1 MTVRVT
7 LDVEIDAS
15 GLAASDIVDRLK
27 CVDYDSVLSDSF
39 DYALDEFGEVENVE
53 LYDVEAV

>member
-1 MTVRVT
+1 MKVRVT
-7 LDVEIDAS
+7 LDLEIDAS
-15 GLAASDIVDRLK
+15 GLAASNIEDRLK

-53 LYDVEAV
+53 LYDVEAI